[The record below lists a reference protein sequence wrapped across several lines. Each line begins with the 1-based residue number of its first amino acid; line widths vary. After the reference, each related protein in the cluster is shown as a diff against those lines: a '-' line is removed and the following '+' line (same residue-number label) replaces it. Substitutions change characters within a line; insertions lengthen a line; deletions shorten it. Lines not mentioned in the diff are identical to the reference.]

1 MIRINLLKE
10 EPTGPVI
17 TAKEEVIKEKKPFP
31 MTSLIGL
38 FVVAAIALG
47 FLQFNAI
54 KKEKTLLN
62 EVQEEKE
69 KLKDVLVK
77 LERVQEQQDLI
88 MRKIDLINQLKSQQG
103 VAVSILD
110 ELSKNI
116 PYWVWLTEVSFSK
129 QQVQIRGRAIDNNL
143 IADYIYNLETSPQ
156 FQDVRLSSSNR
167 RQVRGNEF
175 LDFSLT
181 ARYVFTQPPQ
191 PVTKVGQKGA
201 N

>member
-17 TAKEEVIKEKKPFP
+17 AEKEEVIKEKKPFP
-31 MTSLIGL
+31 MSSLIGL
-38 FVVAAIALG
+38 FIVAAFALG

-54 KKEKTLLN
+54 KKEKALLN

-88 MRKIDLINQLKSQQG
+88 IRKIDLINQLKSQQG
-103 VAVSILD
+103 IAVSILD
-110 ELSKNI
+110 ELSKPI

-129 QQVQIRGRAIDNNL
+129 QQIQVRGRATDNNL
-143 IADYIYNLETSPQ
+143 IADYIYSLETSPY
-156 FQDVRLSSSNR
+156 FSNVDLKSSNR
-167 RQVRGNEF
+167 RQARGNEYF
-175 LDFSLT
+175 DFALS
-181 ARYVFTQPPQ
+181 ARYVAIQPPQ